1 MQQHID
7 VRQVS
12 VANLTIGRADPIRF
26 VEAAASAGFGAVGLL
41 LMTATPQPL
50 EFEILGKPEVVRDLK
65 SALVSNAMRVFD
77 VEAFVLSPSA
87 DLARFRK
94 ALETGAELGATHISA
109 IGTQLS
115 KDSAFL
121 TKSERED
128 LFGGL
133 CDQAAEYGLHVGV
146 EYMLYRDVATW
157 RDALD
162 LVESA
167 GRPNAGLI
175 VDVLHHYRGAGTAD
189 DLASIPSNRI
199 AYAQLSD
206 ARKVSPGVD
215 DLPEEARG
223 DRLAL
228 GDGAIP
234 LSEYLDALPSDTQ
247 LVIETPIADQLAWPL
262 GDRMQSAAGRSREFF
277 QKRALAFAK
286 LS

>member
-1 MQQHID
+1 MHQHID
-7 VRQVS
+7 LRQVS
-12 VANLTIGRADPIRF
+12 VANLTIGRTDPVRF
-26 VEAAASAGFGAVGLL
+26 VETAASAGFGAVGLL

-50 EFEILGKPEVVRDLK
+50 EFEILGRPEVVLDLK
-65 SALVSNAMRVFD
+65 AALKSNAMRVFD

-87 DLARFRK
+87 DLARFRR

-115 KDSAFL
+115 KEGVFL

-128 LFGGL
+128 LFGRL
-133 CDQAAEYGLHVGV
+133 CDQAADYGLHVGV

-189 DLASIPSNRI
+189 DLASIPSSRI

-206 ARKVSPGVD
+206 ATKVSPGIG
-215 DLPEEARG
+215 DLPAEARG

-234 LSEYLDALPSDTQ
+234 LSDYLDALPDDTQ
-247 LVIETPIADQLAWPL
+247 LVIETPIANQLAWPL
-262 GDRMQSAAGRSREFF
+262 SDRMQSAADRSREFF
-277 QKRALAFAK
+277 EKRASAFAK